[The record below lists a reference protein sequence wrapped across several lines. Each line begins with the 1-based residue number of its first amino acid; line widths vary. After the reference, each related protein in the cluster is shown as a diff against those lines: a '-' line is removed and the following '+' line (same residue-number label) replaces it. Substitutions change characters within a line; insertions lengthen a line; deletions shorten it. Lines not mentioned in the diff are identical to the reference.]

1 MQIKKTR
8 FKQRGQRVEFCR
20 QSNCVVQL
28 QTGVKV
34 IFWVKKKE
42 GRNCDETQILHVGDE
57 EEEDL
62 EVAT

>member
-8 FKQRGQRVEFCR
+8 FKQRGQRVEFCH

-34 IFWVKKKE
+34 KQE
-42 GRNCDETQILHVGDE
+42 ERNCGETQILHVGDE